1 MSSISSARRASQT
14 AMEFRTGSAA
24 PLWHGGDLDGARR
37 LFPAAPQPFIDL
49 STGINPFSYPVPRL
63 AAETFTRLP
72 APAAIDRLA
81 AIAAKAFG
89 APSAD
94 HVVAA
99 PRGQILLP
107 LVAAL
112 APPRRA
118 VVLGPAYSEHAR
130 GAAPA
135 RHATPEP
142 AAIPAP

>member
-72 APAAIDRLA
+72 EPAAIDRLPPGRPP
-81 AIAAKAFG
+81 AF
-89 APSAD
+89 
-94 HVVAA
+94 
-99 PRGQILLP
+99 
-107 LVAAL
+107 
-112 APPRRA
+112 
-118 VVLGPAYSEHAR
+118 R
-130 GAAPA
+130 GAGAGDL
-135 RHATPEP
+135 
-142 AAIPAP
+142 AAG